1 MAAPSAGPSVPVMP
15 ATIIVGVDDSPR
27 SEDAIALARALADAA
42 GAEVLA
48 VCAFP
53 YDDRP
58 EAHFNLAL
66 RPALQELADK
76 TLEKL
81 CEPLTDDARVR
92 RLAVADLSPA
102 RALERV
108 AREEHAALI
117 VVGSSHAGRHAR
129 LHPGSTAER
138 LLQGAPCPVA
148 LAPLGY
154 RLRPHLELQRISV
167 AYDASPEGARALSA
181 GLLVARA
188 AGAPLRVIRVF
199 TPDWPVPPS
208 MLAVPGYIRLTPAAE
223 EAAHAELDRT
233 VAALP
238 GDVWAE
244 PAFLHGDPAHQ
255 LTVESEVAD
264 LLVIGSRG
272 YGPLKSVLL
281 GGVSGKVVRTAAC
294 PVLIVP
300 HGADASLDALFS
312 GALRENTDTDGG
324 VSRTEGNSAGVPLSA

>member
-1 MAAPSAGPSVPVMP
+1 MP
-15 ATIIVGVDDSPR
+15 ATIVVGVDDSPR
-27 SEDAIALARALADAA
+27 SEDAIALARALAEAA
-42 GAEVLA
+42 GANVLA

-58 EAHFNLAL
+58 EAHFNPAM
-66 RPALQELADK
+66 RPALQELADA
-76 TLEKL
+76 TLERL

-92 RLAVADLSPA
+92 RLAVGDVSPA

-108 AREEHAALI
+108 ARDEHAALI

-129 LHPGSTAER
+129 LHPGSTAQR
-138 LLQGAPCPVA
+138 LLHGAPCAVA

-154 RLRPHLELQRISV
+154 RLRPHLKLHRISV
-167 AYDASPEGARALSA
+167 GFDGSAEGARALSA
-181 GLLVARA
+181 GLHVARA
-188 AGAPLRVIRVF
+188 AAAPLRVIRVF
-199 TPDWPVPPS
+199 TPDWPVPPTLLS
-208 MLAVPGYIRLTPAAE
+208 VPGYVRLTPAAE
-223 EAAHAELDRT
+223 QAAHAELERA

-244 PAFLHGDPAHQ
+244 PAFLHGDPVHQ
-255 LTVESEVAD
+255 LAVESEVAD

-281 GGVSGKVVRTAAC
+281 GRVSGGVVRTAAC

-300 HGADASLDALFS
+300 HGADEPLDALFAAGLPES
-312 GALRENTDTDGG
+312 TEADDGEPRIAG
-324 VSRTEGNSAGVPLSA
+324 KSAGVAFSA

>member
-1 MAAPSAGPSVPVMP
+1 MP
-15 ATIIVGVDDSPR
+15 ATIVVGVDDSPR
-27 SEDAIALARALADAA
+27 SEDAIALARALAEAA
-42 GAEVLA
+42 GADVLA

-58 EAHFNLAL
+58 EAHFNPAM
-66 RPALQELADK
+66 RPALQELADT

-92 RLAVADLSPA
+92 RLAVADTSPA

-108 AREEHAALI
+108 AREQRAALV

-129 LHPGSTAER
+129 LHPGSTAQR
-138 LLQGAPCPVA
+138 LLQGAPCAVA

-154 RLRPHLELQRISV
+154 RFRPHLKLQRISV
-167 AYDASPEGARALSA
+167 GFDGSAEGARALSA
-181 GLLVARA
+181 ALQVARA
-188 AGAPLRVIRVF
+188 AAAPLRVIRVF
-199 TPDWPVPPS
+199 TPDWPVPPT
-208 MLAVPGYIRLTPAAE
+208 MFAVPGYVRLTPAAE
-223 EAAHAELDRT
+223 QAAHAELDRT

-238 GDVWAE
+238 DDVWAE
-244 PAFLHGDPAHQ
+244 PAFLHGDPAHE
-255 LTVESEVAD
+255 LALESEVAD

-281 GGVSGKVVRTAAC
+281 GGVSGAVVRTAAC

-300 HGADASLDALFS
+300 HRADAALDALFAS
-312 GALRENTDTDGG
+312 GLRETTDTDEG
-324 VSRTEGNSAGVPLSA
+324 VSRISGDSAGVAFST

>member
-1 MAAPSAGPSVPVMP
+1 MS
-15 ATIIVGVDDSPR
+15 ATIVVGVDDSPR

-42 GAEVLA
+42 GADVLA

-53 YDDRP
+53 YDDHP
-58 EAHFNLAL
+58 DAHFNLAM
-66 RPALQELADK
+66 RPLLQELADN

-102 RALERV
+102 RAIERV

-117 VVGSSHAGRHAR
+117 VVGSSHAGRHTR
-129 LHPGSTAER
+129 LHPGSTAQR
-138 LLQGAPCPVA
+138 LFEGAPCPVA

-154 RLRPHLELQRISV
+154 RLRPHLKLQRVSV
-167 AYDASPEGARALSA
+167 GYDASAEGARALSA

-199 TPDWPVPPS
+199 DPDWPVPPS
-208 MLAVPGYIRLTPAAE
+208 MQSLPGYVRLTPAAE
-223 EAAHAELDRT
+223 EAARAELERT

-238 GDVWAE
+238 KDVWAE
-244 PAFLHGDPAHQ
+244 PAFLHGEPAHQ
-255 LTVESEVAD
+255 LAVESEVAD

-281 GGVSGKVVRTAAC
+281 GGVSRKVVRTAAC

-300 HGADASLDALFS
+300 RGADASLDALFTS
-312 GALRENTDTDGG
+312 GLRGTTDTDGG
-324 VSRTEGNSAGVPLSA
+324 VPPILGSPSGIALST

>member
-1 MAAPSAGPSVPVMP
+1 MP

-27 SEDAIALARALADAA
+27 SEDAITLARALAEAS
-42 GAEVLA
+42 GADVLA

-58 EAHFNLAL
+58 EAHFNLAM
-66 RPALQELADK
+66 RPLLQELADK

-108 AREEHAALI
+108 AREEDAALI
-117 VVGSSHAGRHAR
+117 VVGSSHAGSHAR
-129 LHPGSTAER
+129 LHPGSTAQR
-138 LLQGAPCPVA
+138 LLHGAPCPVA

-154 RLRPHLELQRISV
+154 RLRPHLKLQRVSV

-181 GLLVARA
+181 GLLMARA
-188 AGAPLRVIRVF
+188 AGAPLRVIHVF
-199 TPDWPVPPS
+199 TRDWPVPPS
-208 MLAVPGYIRLTPAAE
+208 MLAVPGYVRLTPAAE
-223 EAAHAELDRT
+223 EAARAELDRT

-244 PAFLHGDPAHQ
+244 PAFLHGDPAHE
-255 LTVESEVAD
+255 LAVESEVAD

-281 GGVSGKVVRTAAC
+281 GGVSGRVVRTAAC
-294 PVLIVP
+294 PVLILP
-300 HGADASLDALFS
+300 HGADASLDPLFAD
-312 GALRENTDTDGG
+312 GLRETTETDGG
-324 VSRTEGNSAGVPLSA
+324 ASRTGGESAGVPLSA

>member
-1 MAAPSAGPSVPVMP
+1 MRRRCDPPSVPLMT

-27 SEDAIALARALADAA
+27 SEDAIALARALADLA

-53 YDDRP
+53 YDDDP
-58 EAHFNLAL
+58 EAHFNLAM
-66 RPALQELADK
+66 RPPLQELADK

-81 CEPLTDDARVR
+81 CEPLTNDARVR

-108 AREEHAALI
+108 AHEEDAALI
-117 VVGSSHAGRHAR
+117 VVGSSHAGRHTR
-129 LHPGSTAER
+129 LHPGSTAQR
-138 LLQGAPCPVA
+138 LLQGSPCPVA

-154 RLRPHLELQRISV
+154 RLRPHVELRRVSV
-167 AYDASPEGARALSA
+167 AYDASSEGARALSA

-188 AGAPLRVIRVF
+188 AGVPLRVIRVF
-199 TPDWPVPPS
+199 SPDWPVPPS
-208 MLAVPGYIRLTPAAE
+208 MLSVPGYVRLMPAAE
-223 EAAHAELDRT
+223 EAARKELERT

-238 GDVWAE
+238 KDVWAE

-255 LTVESEVAD
+255 LAVESEVAD

-272 YGPLKSVLL
+272 YGPMKSVLL
-281 GGVSGKVVRTAAC
+281 GGVSGKIVRTAAC

-300 HGADASLDALFS
+300 HGADGSLDPFFDHD
-312 GALRENTDTDGG
+312 LRETTETNGG
-324 VSRTEGNSAGVPLSA
+324 VSRTIEGAARVAFST

>member
-1 MAAPSAGPSVPVMP
+1 MS
-15 ATIIVGVDDSPR
+15 ATIVVGVDDSPR

-42 GAEVLA
+42 GADVLA

-58 EAHFNLAL
+58 EAHFNPAM
-66 RPALQELADK
+66 RPLLQELADT

-81 CEPLTDDARVR
+81 CEPLTEDARVR
-92 RLAVADLSPA
+92 RLAVADPSPA

-117 VVGSSHAGRHAR
+117 VVGSSHAGTHTR
-129 LHPGSTAER
+129 LHPGSTAQR
-138 LLQGAPCPVA
+138 LLQGAPCAVA

-154 RLRPHLELQRISV
+154 RLRPHLKLQRISV
-167 AYDASPEGARALSA
+167 AYDASAEGARALSA
-181 GLLVARA
+181 GLFVARA

-199 TPDWPVPPS
+199 TGDWPLPPS
-208 MLAVPGYIRLTPAAE
+208 MLTLPGYLRVTPAAE
-223 EAAHAELDRT
+223 DAAREELERT

-238 GDVWAE
+238 KDVWAE

-255 LTVESEVAD
+255 LALESEVAD

-294 PVLIVP
+294 PVMIVP
-300 HGADASLDALFS
+300 HAADASVDALFAA
-312 GALRENTDTDGG
+312 GLRETTQTDGG
-324 VSRTEGNSAGVPLSA
+324 VSTIHGASTGVAL

>member
-1 MAAPSAGPSVPVMP
+1 MP
-15 ATIIVGVDDSPR
+15 ATIVVGVEDSPR
-27 SEDAIALARALADAA
+27 SEDAIALVRALADAA
-42 GAEVLA
+42 GADVLA

-58 EAHFNLAL
+58 EAHFNLAM
-66 RPALQELADK
+66 RPPLQELADN

-108 AREEHAALI
+108 ARDEHAALI
-117 VVGSSHAGRHAR
+117 VVGSSHSAHHAR
-129 LHPGSTAER
+129 LHPGSTGER

-154 RLRPHLELQRISV
+154 RLRPHLELRRISV
-167 AYDASPEGARALSA
+167 AYDASAEGARALSA

-188 AGAPLRVIRVF
+188 AGAPLRVIRIF
-199 TPDWPVPPS
+199 TADWPVPPS
-208 MLAVPGYIRLTPAAE
+208 MLAIPGYVRLTPAAE
-223 EAAHAELDRT
+223 EAARNELERT

-238 GDVWAE
+238 KDVWVE
-244 PAFLHGDPAHQ
+244 PAFLRGDPAQQ
-255 LTVESEVAD
+255 LAMESEVAD

-300 HGADASLDALFS
+300 HGADASLDALFAS
-312 GALRENTDTDGG
+312 GLRETTDTNVGPSRIYGG
-324 VSRTEGNSAGVPLSA
+324 SPGIALSS

>member
-1 MAAPSAGPSVPVMP
+1 MP
-15 ATIIVGVDDSPR
+15 ATIVVGVDDSPR

-42 GAEVLA
+42 GADVLA

-58 EAHFNLAL
+58 EAHFNLAM
-66 RPALQELADK
+66 RPLLQELADK

-81 CEPLTDDARVR
+81 CEPLTEDARVR
-92 RLAVADLSPA
+92 RLAVADPSPA
-102 RALERV
+102 RALVGV
-108 AREEHAALI
+108 ARDEHAALI
-117 VVGSSHAGRHAR
+117 VVGSSHAGHHTRV
-129 LHPGSTAER
+129 HPGSTAQR

-154 RLRPHLELQRISV
+154 RFRPHLELRRISV
-167 AYDASPEGARALSA
+167 AYDASAEGARALSA

-188 AGAPLRVIRVF
+188 AGAPLRVIRVLE
-199 TPDWPVPPS
+199 TEWPLPLS
-208 MLAVPGYIRLTPAAE
+208 MQSLPGYMRLTPAAE
-223 EAAHAELDRT
+223 QAARDELEHT

-238 GDVWAE
+238 KDVWAV
-244 PAFLHGDPAHQ
+244 PAFLHGDPAQQ
-255 LTVESEVAD
+255 LAMESEVAD

-281 GGVSGKVVRTAAC
+281 GGVSAKVVRTAAC

-300 HGADASLDALFS
+300 HGADASLDALFAP
-312 GALRENTDTDGG
+312 GLRGTTDTDGG
-324 VSRTEGNSAGVPLSA
+324 PSRISGGSPGVAFSA

>member
-1 MAAPSAGPSVPVMP
+1 MP
-15 ATIIVGVDDSPR
+15 ATIVVGVDDSPR

-42 GAEVLA
+42 GADVLA

-58 EAHFNLAL
+58 EAHFNLAM
-66 RPALQELADK
+66 RPLLQELADE

-81 CEPLTDDARVR
+81 CETLTDDARVH

-102 RALERV
+102 RALERA
-108 AREEHAALI
+108 AREARAALI
-117 VVGSSHAGRHAR
+117 VVGSSHAAQHSR
-129 LHPGSTAER
+129 LHPGSTAQR
-138 LLQGAPCPVA
+138 LLGGAPCPVA

-154 RLRPHLELQRISV
+154 RLRPHLKLQRISV
-167 AYDASPEGARALSA
+167 AYDASAESARALSA

-199 TPDWPVPPS
+199 TADWPVPPT
-208 MLAVPGYIRLTPAAE
+208 MLAVPGYVRLTPAAE
-223 EAAHAELDRT
+223 QAAREELERT

-238 GDVWAE
+238 KDVWSE
-244 PAFLHGDPAHQ
+244 PAFLRGDPAQQ
-255 LTVESEVAD
+255 LTMESEVAD

-300 HGADASLDALFS
+300 HGADASLEALFAS
-312 GALRENTDTDGG
+312 DLRGTTDTNGG
-324 VSRTEGNSAGVPLSA
+324 PSRISGGSPGIALSS

>member
-1 MAAPSAGPSVPVMP
+1 MATPCGGLSVPVMP

-27 SEDAIALARALADAA
+27 SEDAIALARALANIA

-53 YDDRP
+53 YDDHP
-58 EAHFNLAL
+58 EAHFNLAM
-66 RPALQELADK
+66 RPLLQELADK

-81 CEPLTDDARVR
+81 CEPLTDDAHVR

-117 VVGSSHAGRHAR
+117 VVGSSHAGTHAR
-129 LHPGSTAER
+129 LHPGSTAQR

-154 RLRPHLELQRISV
+154 RLRPHLKLQRISV

-181 GLLVARA
+181 GVLVARA

-199 TPDWPVPPS
+199 TRDWPVPPS
-208 MLAVPGYIRLTPAAE
+208 MLTVPGYLRLTPAAE
-223 EAAHAELDRT
+223 EAAHEELERT

-238 GDVWAE
+238 SDVWAE
-244 PAFLHGDPAHQ
+244 PAFLHGEPAHE
-255 LTVESEVAD
+255 LTTESEVAD
-264 LLVIGSRG
+264 LLVVGSRG

-281 GGVSGKVVRTAAC
+281 GGVSGRVVRTAAC
-294 PVLIVP
+294 PILILP
-300 HGADASLDALFS
+300 HGADASLDALFAA
-312 GALRENTDTDGG
+312 GLRETTDTDGG
-324 VSRTEGNSAGVPLSA
+324 VSRTNGDPAGVPLST

>member
-1 MAAPSAGPSVPVMP
+1 MP
-15 ATIIVGVDDSPR
+15 ATIVVGVDDSPR

-42 GAEVLA
+42 GADVLA

-58 EAHFNLAL
+58 EAHFNLAM
-66 RPALQELADK
+66 RPHLQELADR

-81 CEPLTDDARVR
+81 CEPLIEDARVR

-108 AREEHAALI
+108 ARDEHAALI
-117 VVGSSHAGRHAR
+117 VVGSSHSASHAR
-129 LHPGSTAER
+129 LHPGSTGER

-199 TPDWPVPPS
+199 TVDWPVPPS
-208 MLAVPGYIRLTPAAE
+208 MLAIPGYVRLTPAAE
-223 EAAHAELDRT
+223 EAARNDLERT

-238 GDVWAE
+238 KDVWAE
-244 PAFLHGDPAHQ
+244 PAFLHGDPAQQ
-255 LTVESEVAD
+255 LTMESQVAD

-281 GGVSGKVVRTAAC
+281 GGVSGKIVRTAAC

-300 HGADASLDALFS
+300 HGADASLDALFAS
-312 GALRENTDTDGG
+312 GLRGTTDTNSGPSRISGG
-324 VSRTEGNSAGVPLSA
+324 SPGIALST

>member
-1 MAAPSAGPSVPVMP
+1 MLTPFARSSVPLMP

-53 YDDRP
+53 YDDNP
-58 EAHFNLAL
+58 EAHFNLAM
-66 RPALQELADK
+66 RPLLQELADA

-81 CEPLTDDARVR
+81 CEPLTEDARVR

-108 AREEHAALI
+108 AREEDAALI
-117 VVGSSHAGRHAR
+117 VVGSSHAGRHAH

-167 AYDASPEGARALSA
+167 GYDASPDAARALSA

-199 TPDWPVPPS
+199 TLDWPVPPS
-208 MLAVPGYIRLTPAAE
+208 MLAVPGYVRLMPAAE
-223 EAAHAELDRT
+223 EAAREDLERT

-238 GDVWAE
+238 KDVWAE
-244 PAFLHGDPAHQ
+244 PAFVHGDPAHQ
-255 LTVESEVAD
+255 LAVESEVAD

-272 YGPLKSVLL
+272 YGPLKAVLL
-281 GGVSGKVVRTAAC
+281 GGVSGAVARTAAC
-294 PVLIVP
+294 PLLILP
-300 HGADASLDALFS
+300 HGADASLDALFAS
-312 GALRENTDTDGG
+312 DLRETTDTDGG
-324 VSRTEGNSAGVPLSA
+324 VSLSAGGSAGVRLAT